1 MPNNP
6 KKLRNMKLLHT
17 ADWHLGQDFFRTKN
31 REEEHRIFL
40 DWLVEQLRQEQ
51 PDALIIA
58 GDVFDSANPPQ
69 YALTQYYHFLAQAQR
84 YCPNIIIV
92 GGNHDS
98 RYVLNAPRKLLRA
111 LCIHVVGGGT
121 TIADTK
127 AMSKQIIPLH
137 NRDGKLIGAVAA
149 VPFLREG
156 EVRTNIAPAE
166 SYAEKISHLRE
177 GIKAYYQ
184 ACLEL
189 LQPYIEQGL
198 PIIATGHLYAAGSQ
212 LSDDEAEGKSERRI
226 YTNMGNQATID
237 TDVFPAQFDYV
248 ALGHI
253 HCPQIVGKKANIRY
267 CGSPIPLSFGE
278 INDRKQILSVS
289 LNTHIIDTPST
300 ENSTQVTNFGS
311 SDSVQTLSI
320 SSDNHHHNRNCIIK
334 IRPIEVPMY
343 RRLLRINGTYEQVIA
358 KIISIEHTHAKPEI
372 WAEVIVRVDA
382 KSDDQLQRINQLLA
396 DKNIIALPVVRQ
408 ELNTAD
414 SNTSSATKQLYDFE
428 VQDIN
433 RDPEIVFRQ
442 RCSHYDEASQEDLLR
457 TYQELIE
464 QLDE

>member
-1 MPNNP
+1 
-6 KKLRNMKLLHT
+6 MKLLHT

-40 DWLVEQLRQEQ
+40 DWLIGQLHQEQ
-51 PDALIIA
+51 PDALIVA

-69 YALTQYYHFLAQAQR
+69 YALTQYYYFLAQAQQH
-84 YCPNIIIV
+84 CPNIIIV

-111 LCIHVVGGGT
+111 LRIHVIGGGT
-121 TIADTK
+121 AISNTDAIA
-127 AMSKQIIPLH
+127 KQTIPLH

-166 SYAEKISHLRE
+166 SYAEKVSHLRE

-189 LQPYIEQGL
+189 LQPYIEMGL

-226 YTNMGNQATID
+226 YANMGNQATID

-289 LNTHIIDTPST
+289 FNTHIINTPST
-300 ENSTQVTNFGS
+300 ENSTQVANFGS
-311 SDSVQTLSI
+311 SDSPQTLLI
-320 SSDNHHHNRNCIIK
+320 SSDNQYHNRSCVIN
-334 IRPIEVPMY
+334 IRPIEVPIH
-343 RRLLRINGTYEQVIA
+343 RHLLRISGTYEQVIA
-358 KIISIEHTHAKPEI
+358 KITAIDHTHEQPEI
-372 WAEVIVRVDA
+372 WAEVIVRVAA

-396 DKNIIALPVVRQ
+396 DKNIVALPVVRQ
-408 ELNTAD
+408 ELNTTID
-414 SNTSSATKQLYDFE
+414 NTSTTKQLYDFE
-428 VQDIN
+428 IQDIN
-433 RDPEIVFRQ
+433 RQPEIVFRQ
-442 RCSHYDEASQEDLLR
+442 RCSHHDKASQEDLLR
-457 TYQELIE
+457 TYEELIE
-464 QLDE
+464 QLDG

>member
-1 MPNNP
+1 
-6 KKLRNMKLLHT
+6 MKLLHT

-40 DWLVEQLRQEQ
+40 DWLIEQLRQER
-51 PDALIIA
+51 PDVLIVA

-69 YALTQYYHFLAQAQR
+69 YALTQYYHFLAQAQQH
-84 YCPNIIIV
+84 CPSIIIV

-98 RYVLNAPRKLLRA
+98 RYVLNAPRKLLRT

-121 TIADTK
+121 AISNTNAIA
-127 AMSKQIIPLH
+127 KQIIPLH
-137 NRDGKLIGAVAA
+137 NRDGELIGAVAA

-289 LNTHIIDTPST
+289 
-300 ENSTQVTNFGS
+300 F
-311 SDSVQTLSI
+311 DS
-320 SSDNHHHNRNCIIK
+320 NCVAD
-334 IRPIEVPMY
+334 IRPIEVPTH
-343 RRLLRINGTYEQVIA
+343 RRLLRISGTYEQVIA
-358 KIISIEHTHAKPEI
+358 KITAIDHTHEQPEI
-372 WAEVIVRVDA
+372 WAEVIVRVTA
-382 KSDDQLQRINQLLA
+382 KSDDQLQRIEQLLA

-408 ELNTAD
+408 ELNTD
-414 SNTSSATKQLYDFE
+414 GTNTSSTTKQLYDFE
-428 VQDIN
+428 IQDIN
-433 RDPEIVFRQ
+433 HQPEIVFRQ
-442 RCSHYDEASQEDLLR
+442 RCSHHDEASQEDLLR

-464 QLDE
+464 QLYE